1 MNLFVKIISKVTMWS
16 AGILCLMLG
25 SHLAVAAEGGL
36 QLSQTRVIFDARA
49 KDAQATIKNNSDQ
62 VYLIKAD
69 VFATPDGR
77 ITGTASAPV
86 VPFMATP
93 PLFRLEPKSQS
104 SVLIVRDGTTQLPS
118 DRESVFYLSFL
129 AIPSTSD
136 SAEGA
141 QSGVSARISVGIQSV
156 IKLFYRPAG
165 LSMSAREAAN
175 KLTFQ
180 NTEQGLG
187 ISNPTPYYVT
197 LSQLKV
203 DGKPVDVQGTESGA
217 MLAPFSTR
225 YYPVNGVV
233 LNVSWAAINDFGG
246 ESVGYD
252 AVVKG
257 K

>member
-1 MNLFVKIISKVTMWS
+1 MPISS
-16 AGILCLMLG
+16 LAIAGE
-25 SHLAVAAEGGL
+25 SGL

-77 ITGTASAPV
+77 VTNTNTGSTA
-86 VPFMATP
+86 PFIVTP

-104 SVLIVRDGTTQLPS
+104 SVLIVRNGTTQLPS

-136 SAEGA
+136 TTEGA

-165 LSMSAREAAN
+165 LSMSAREAAK

-203 DGKPVDVQGTESGA
+203 NGKPVNVKEAGTGA
-217 MLAPFSTR
+217 MLAPFSTQ

-233 LNVSWAAINDFGG
+233 RNVSWATINDFGG
-246 ESVGYD
+246 ESIGYD

-257 K
+257 I